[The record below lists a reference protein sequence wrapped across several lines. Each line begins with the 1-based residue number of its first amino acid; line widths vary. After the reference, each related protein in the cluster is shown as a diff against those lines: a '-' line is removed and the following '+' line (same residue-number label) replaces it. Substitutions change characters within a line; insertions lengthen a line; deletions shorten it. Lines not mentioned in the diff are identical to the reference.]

1 MSGVEG
7 GRIGAWGALPLPA
20 GEATRHARPSVRR
33 DWSRAPA
40 KIPTEIEIKVSRRTE
55 AGRGLASRRFAIG
68 FLAQAIAQERLV
80 FGAREETIKPDL
92 PNAAYRRVQGDVGAS
107 PGLIT
112 RIDLTV

>member
-1 MSGVEG
+1 MRARRFGAI
-7 GRIGAWGALPLPA
+7 GR
-20 GEATRHARPSVRR
+20 ERRPKFRR
-33 DWSRAPA
+33 KSKSRF
-40 KIPTEIEIKVSRRTE
+40 SRRTE

-92 PNAAYRRVQGDVGAS
+92 PNAAYRRVQGDGGAS
-107 PGLIT
+107 PGLVT